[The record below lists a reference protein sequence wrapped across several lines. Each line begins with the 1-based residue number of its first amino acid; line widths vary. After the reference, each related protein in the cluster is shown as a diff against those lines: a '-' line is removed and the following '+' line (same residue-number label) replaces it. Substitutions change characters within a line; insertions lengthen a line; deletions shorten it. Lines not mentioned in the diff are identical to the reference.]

1 MSASR
6 EKKKRQSDAGS
17 NGAASV
23 NASKKGLGKTG
34 KTVLY
39 AILAVVVVAAIVFF
53 GMVST
58 GFFVTHTVAATVGGH
73 DLSPAMVNYF
83 YNTAY
88 QNMAD
93 SMGDYLSVIIDTEKP
108 LDDQPYMTDEF
119 DSWGD
124 YLTDTALKSAHEVY
138 AVYDEAMANG
148 YTLSEDEQASIDS
161 QIDMLDL
168 YGSVSG
174 YSSGTAYL
182 AGLYGTGST
191 VDSYR
196 EYLTINMIASSY
208 AQQIYDGF
216 TYTAEDLDAYYQE
229 NTQDFD
235 AVTFRVYSINV
246 PTAEEGEEVDTEA
259 ALAEC
264 ETKAKEMAEASQGD
278 EQAYLDYT
286 VEFADEDSKET
297 YEDDTTTLREDYTLS
312 NCLELYRDWLA
323 DSSRQPGDTT
333 YVQNEE
339 TGYYVLYFVGQVD
352 RTYQLPNVRDIL
364 IPVSDTTDEEAMA
377 TAKEKAQTLL
387 DDFLAG
393 DDVSE
398 DAFAALTEE
407 DTSMTGTLYE
417 NLVPGTITDEVD
429 SWCQEEGRTAG
440 DTNIFE
446 GTDGYH
452 VVYFSGYGDV
462 YRDYLVENTMR
473 SNDYSEWQTG
483 VVGEA
488 SYTTYGF
495 GMRFT
500 TKR

>member
-1 MSASR
+1 M
-6 EKKKRQSDAGS
+6 
-17 NGAASV
+17 
-23 NASKKGLGKTG
+23 
-34 KTVLY
+34 
-39 AILAVVVVAAIVFF
+39 
-53 GMVST
+53 
-58 GFFVTHTVAATVGGH
+58 
-73 DLSPAMVNYF
+73 
-83 YNTAY
+83 
-88 QNMAD
+88 
-93 SMGDYLSVIIDTEKP
+93 
-108 LDDQPYMTDEF
+108 
-119 DSWGD
+119 
-124 YLTDTALKSAHEVY
+124 
-138 AVYDEAMANG
+138 
-148 YTLSEDEQASIDS
+148 
-161 QIDMLDL
+161 
-168 YGSVSG
+168 
-174 YSSGTAYL
+174 
-182 AGLYGTGST
+182 
-191 VDSYR
+191 
-196 EYLTINMIASSY
+196 
-208 AQQIYDGF
+208 
-216 TYTAEDLDAYYQE
+216 
-229 NTQDFD
+229 
-235 AVTFRVYSINV
+235 TFRVYSINV

-297 YEDDTTTLREDYTLS
+297 YEDDTTTLRKEYTLS

-333 YVQNEE
+333 YVENGE
-339 TGYYVLYFVGQVD
+339 TGYYVLYFVGPVD

-500 TKR
+500 SKR